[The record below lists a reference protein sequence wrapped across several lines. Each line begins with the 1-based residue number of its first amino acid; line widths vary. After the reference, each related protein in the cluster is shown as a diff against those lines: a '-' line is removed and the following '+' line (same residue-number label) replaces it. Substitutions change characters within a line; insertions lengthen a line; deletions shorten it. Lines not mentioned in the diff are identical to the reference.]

1 VTKYTYALDEQLKMI
16 NREEFFKQFL
26 HPSLRTDEFIDIDKN
41 EQCNV
46 KLTKEDIVDI
56 IQNKE
61 SVEEAISQEEKIVE
75 LKDVNVKEALDS
87 FENVKAFIERSEFYN
102 ANACHLITQ
111 IENLIHDIESS
122 KMRQTEIIDYFK
134 KL

>member
-1 VTKYTYALDEQLKMI
+1 VTKYSYALDEQLKMI

-61 SVEEAISQEEKIVE
+61 SVEEAISQEEEIVE
-75 LKDVNVKEALDS
+75 LKDVNVKEALDG
-87 FENVKAFIERSEFYN
+87 FEKVKAFIERSEF
-102 ANACHLITQ
+102 
-111 IENLIHDIESS
+111 
-122 KMRQTEIIDYFK
+122 
-134 KL
+134 

>member
-1 VTKYTYALDEQLKMI
+1 MTKYTYALDEQLKLI
-16 NREEFFKQFL
+16 NREEFFQQFL

-61 SVEEAISQEEKIVE
+61 CVEEAISKEEEIVE

>member
-1 VTKYTYALDEQLKMI
+1 MSPKQPYRLRRWAKYTYALDEQLKLI

-26 HPSLRTDEFIDIDKN
+26 HPKLRTDEFIDIDKN
-41 EQCNV
+41 EQCNF

-61 SVEEAISQEEKIVE
+61 SVEEAITQEEEIVE

-87 FENVKAFIERSEFYN
+87 FENVKAFIF
-102 ANACHLITQ
+102 LI
-111 IENLIHDIESS
+111 
-122 KMRQTEIIDYFK
+122 
-134 KL
+134 